1 MGPTGRSRVL
11 QIHPTRL
18 CNLRCLHCYSS
29 SGPEERGGLDAAL
42 LRDALAAAAAQGYD
56 VAGFSGGEPTLYRH
70 LPEVLEHARRYGMS
84 TTVTSNGMLLDE
96 RRLDSLRGRVDL
108 LAISLDGVPASH
120 NRMRA
125 HPQAFETMESRLEGV
140 RLSGIPF
147 GFIFTL
153 TQHNLH
159 ELEWVAAFALT
170 QGARLLQIH
179 PLEEAGRARE
189 RLEGS
194 RPDGVESSVAFLL
207 ATQLQEALGDKLLIQ
222 LDLISRHH
230 VRDSPGCF
238 FAGGEPEDGSG
249 EGAERPLSEL
259 VAPLVIESDGTV
271 VPLEHGFS
279 RHFALGNLHQAGLAE
294 LAADWQR
301 HRYPEFRRLC
311 HAVFQDLGDDARPP
325 LENWYA
331 LMMGK
336 AKEAHPV

>member
-1 MGPTGRSRVL
+1 MKMGPTGRSRVL

-29 SGPEERGGLDAAL
+29 SGPEERGGLDPAL

-70 LPEVLEHARRYGMS
+70 LPEVLKHAHDCGMS

-120 NRMRA
+120 NQMRA
-125 HPQAFETMESRLEGV
+125 HPRAFETMEAHLEGV
-140 RLSGIPF
+140 RESGIPF

-159 ELEWVAAFALT
+159 ELEWVAAFALA
-170 QGARLLQIH
+170 QGAKLLQIH

-189 RLEGS
+189 QLEGS
-194 RPDGVESSVAFLL
+194 RPDGIESSVAFLL
-207 ATQLQEALGDKLLIQ
+207 ATQLQQALGDQLQIQ
-222 LDLISRHH
+222 LDLVSRQH

-238 FAGGEPEDGSG
+238 FAAGDSDG
-249 EGAERPLSEL
+249 ADHPLSEL

-279 RHFALGNLHQAGLAE
+279 RHFALGNLHQAGLTD
-294 LAADWQR
+294 LATTWQR

-311 HAVFQDLGDDARPP
+311 HAVFQDLEDDERPP

-336 AKEAHPV
+336 AKEAEARPS